1 MSGLLDRDNLHFK
14 LMDSAFESIVIFD
27 RMGAITYGNKK
38 ALTGL
43 GFEDIVNV
51 QISRL
56 LPGVF
61 SIDKDGF
68 HTEYPLDGTV
78 FDGQI
83 YRQNMTCY
91 RIHGMVNKLSDA
103 EYMLRFYDI
112 SRIEG
117 LEKEINSVKE
127 NTSDID
133 QIKNEFVA
141 NVTHELRTPVNGIL
155 GNTHELMSHEM
166 SPEDLGILKMIERGC
181 EDMNALI
188 NNILDFSKLE
198 AGKFQ
203 LEPREFNFRNMI
215 EYVRT
220 NHINKIHEKGLEFFV
235 TVSGDIPETVIGDE
249 LRIVQILNNLLSNAT
264 KFTHVGKVM
273 MEAVATAVD
282 GNKVEIFFMIMDT
295 GIGIDKKNQDKLF
308 KSFSQVEASIS
319 RRFGGTG
326 LGLNISKQLVDL
338 MGGHINVESEV
349 GKGTTFNFSVWL
361 ELPENNKDISISTVA
376 PLSFGMDEDLQRNM
390 ERTFG
395 TDENIKEINNRLTK
409 LSLCLEMGNWE
420 KAENFSDAI
429 KALADGA
436 PKEVASQVLRL
447 KMAVQKEHKEKAL
460 TAIDNVRDI
469 LSNGI
474 KPLDGE

>member
-1 MSGLLDRDNLHFK
+1 MNSIIDENNIYYE
-14 LMDSAFESIVIFD
+14 LMDNGFDGILFFD

-38 ALTGL
+38 AIADL
-43 GFEDIVNV
+43 GYDNLVGV
-51 QISRL
+51 QIASIFPGSFEVTRDGLSTDVSLAGEPFERL
-56 LPGVF
+56 
-61 SIDKDGF
+61 
-68 HTEYPLDGTV
+68 
-78 FDGQI
+78 I
-83 YRQNMTCY
+83 YRKNMTCY
-91 RIHGMVNKLSDA
+91 KIRGKIRPIVDN
-103 EYMLRFYDI
+103 EYTMQFYDV

-117 LEKEINSVKE
+117 LEKEIASVKE

-155 GNTHELMSHEM
+155 GNTHELMSHNLPAADM
-166 SPEDLGILKMIERGC
+166 KILSMIERGC

-198 AGKFQ
+198 SGKFQ
-203 LEPREFNFRNMI
+203 LDPREFNFRDMMD
-215 EYVRT
+215 YVRT
-220 NHINKIHEKGLEFFV
+220 NHINKIHEKGLEFFS
-235 TVSGDIPETVIGDE
+235 TVSGDIPEKVIGDE
-249 LRIVQILNNLLSNAT
+249 LRLVQILNNLLSNAT

-273 MEAVATAVD
+273 MEAIATAVD
-282 GNKVEIFFMIMDT
+282 GNRIEIFFMVMDT

-338 MGGHINVESEV
+338 MGGHINVESEL
-349 GKGTTFNFSVWL
+349 GKGTTFTFSVWL
-361 ELPENNKDISISTVA
+361 ELPEASQNITISTETPQFSSV
-376 PLSFGMDEDLQRNM
+376 DEDLQKNM

-395 TDENIKEINNRLTK
+395 TEENIREINNRLTK

-420 KAENFSDAI
+420 KAESFSDAI

-436 PKEVASQVLRL
+436 PREISSQILRL
-447 KMAVQKEHKEKAL
+447 KMAVQKENKDRAMASIE
-460 TAIDNVRDI
+460 TVRDI
-469 LSNGI
+469 LANGI
-474 KPLDGE
+474 QPSEDE